1 MWDVAHLGELFELQ
15 NISMSS
21 STQNPL
27 PLSGHILILLSDGLQ
42 LSANRPINSKTEHL
56 LHALKQILHIFKI
69 AWHSEVMKVL
79 LPSLDAETVL
89 DKDSD
94 AEENHALYGH
104 SKEILA
110 HHVPRQRR
118 AESIFTWKHSET
130 SCQKKQTQNW
140 FNMLRQNTQYTQILG
155 WAIFNHCLIRINYFI
170 NAFHY
175 WINYIYI
182 FFSLS

>member
-42 LSANRPINSKTEHL
+42 LSANRPINNKTEHL
-56 LHALKQILHIFKI
+56 FHALKHIFKI
-69 AWHSEVMKVL
+69 AWHSEGMKVL

-89 DKDSD
+89 YEDSD

-104 SKEILA
+104 GKEILA
-110 HHVPRQRR
+110 HHVPRERR
-118 AESIFTWKHSET
+118 AESILT
-130 SCQKKQTQNW
+130 
-140 FNMLRQNTQYTQILG
+140 
-155 WAIFNHCLIRINYFI
+155 
-170 NAFHY
+170 
-175 WINYIYI
+175 
-182 FFSLS
+182 